1 MVYHFVILTDD
12 DKIKDFRREID
23 IDAEATFQELNDII
37 LKTCGYNKNIMTSF
51 FVCDEY
57 WDKLFEIT
65 AMDMND
71 DPKAQPK
78 PLMSETHIG
87 DMITEEEAKKEAKL
101 MFEFDIMCERY
112 LYIQIMSVR
121 EHEHMLTPKVTLEK
135 GQAPKQEMDIE
146 DMFKEAGD
154 NWDDDLYNEDELDM
168 DGYQDL
174 EDMESG
180 DFR

>member
-23 IDAEATFQELNDII
+23 IDAEATFQDLNDII
-37 LKTCGYNKNIMTSF
+37 LKTCGYKKDIMTSF

-71 DPKAQPK
+71 DPKAKPK

-87 DMITEEEAKKEAKL
+87 DMITEDEAKNEAKL

-135 GQAPKQEMDIE
+135 GNAPKQEMDIE
-146 DMFKEAGD
+146 DMFRDAGD
-154 NWDDDLYNEDELDM
+154 NWDEDLYNEDEIDL